1 METDYDLLIRIVA
14 FGVGVW
20 TAGHYF
26 LGANALEKAPHWVK
40 LILFP
45 SLVMSGIGLCFAAV
59 VYGSGMVFL
68 LAAPLVLVLSIK
80 DYCVWRAGAYMSTA
94 LDRQARMKE
103 RMRQAYNLYRS
114 DLTAPVEAVSDFL
127 TPSGFDEIKK
137 SEERAKERA

>member
-1 METDYDLLIRIVA
+1 M
-14 FGVGVW
+14 
-20 TAGHYF
+20 
-26 LGANALEKAPHWVK
+26 EKAPHWVK

-68 LAAPLVLVLSIK
+68 LAGPLVVVLSIK

-103 RMRQAYNLYRS
+103 RMRQARNLYMYDITSPVDALS
-114 DLTAPVEAVSDFL
+114 DLV
-127 TPSGFDEIKK
+127 TPAGRGELME
-137 SEERAKERA
+137 SEKRAKERA